1 MNSDV
6 KRLFKRETQGLR
18 KPYNDSNFDELF
30 FAFCQLVEYDVEVA
44 AVEGLRER
52 LPYALSKIASEKI
65 DRNDVITFFPIIWG
79 KFESFIRKLLFIY
92 DRGQYEIMATDRK
105 NTLKSYLDSLN
116 ISINTNVAEYKQNSI
131 TITYNV
137 RNCDSHTCEVWSLEK
152 FYYYLGHALNAYLSV
167 VEKILPKIKKEKERT
182 PSFAKL
188 NLIYSNPQKIVVNPT
203 MQRYGNFFNVSEFNK
218 EFLIIS
224 DKNGQINTRDYSTS
238 IPTEITENE
247 NNKKDPRIKYE
258 FSGTRVIKKVFLYS
272 FWNGNKD
279 RKVVP
284 EIIYEY
290 DEDGQLSRILSRD
303 YRPRLGEY
311 TKTECLIDYDIDGSI
326 VITKNTYHTP
336 ESTEEKEPRLK
347 ACIRRK
353 YDPQGRIVEFSDNE
367 GAIERYQYR
376 EDGLLEQITTRNGI
390 FIEVEYL
397 GDEVLFSKKRL
408 VDETGHLCMKY
419 IYENGKINRLIFYEY
434 DKQTDSPL
442 EKDTWTLV
450 YE

>member
-1 MNSDV
+1 MNSEV

-18 KPYNDSNFDELF
+18 KPYEDSKFDELF
-30 FAFCQLVEYDVEVA
+30 FAFSQLVEFDVEVA

-79 KFESFIRKLLFIY
+79 KFESFIRKLLFIC
-92 DRGQYEIMATDRK
+92 DRGQYMILADDRK
-105 NTLKSYLDSLN
+105 NTLKNYLDSLS
-116 ISINTNVAEYKQNSI
+116 IAINTKPPEYKQDSI
-131 TITYNV
+131 TITYTV

-167 VEKILPKIKKEKERT
+167 IEKTLPRIQKEKERT

-188 NLIYSNPQKIVVNPT
+188 SLMYTKPQQIVVNPT
-203 MQRYGNFFNVSEFNK
+203 IQKYGAFFKVSDFNS

-224 DKNGQINTRDYSTS
+224 EKEGQINTRDYSAS
-238 IPTEITENE
+238 IPAGITENE
-247 NNKKDPRIKYE
+247 NNKKETKIKYE
-258 FSGTRVIKKVFLYS
+258 FSGNRVIKKEFLYD

-279 RKVVP
+279 RKVLP
-284 EIIYEY
+284 SEIYEY
-290 DEDGQLSRILSRD
+290 NEDGQLSRIISRV
-303 YRPRLGEY
+303 YRPKLGEY
-311 TKTECLIDYDIDGSI
+311 TKTECLIDYEIDGSI
-326 VITKNTYHTP
+326 VISKTTYHTP
-336 ESTEEKEPRLK
+336 ESAEEKEPRLK

-353 YDPQGRIVEFSDNE
+353 YDPQGRIIEYSDNE

-376 EDGLLEQITTRNGI
+376 EDGLLEQITTRNGV

-408 VDETGHLCMKY
+408 VDETGHLCMKH
-419 IYENGKINRLIFYEY
+419 IYKNGRISKMVFFEY
-434 DKQTDSPL
+434 DKRTDSL
-442 EKDTWTLV
+442 FEKDTWTLV